1 MNPSHHLQ
9 HTLSFLAQG
18 PNQPPQSSM
27 LPFVM
32 MILMFVM
39 MYFLLIR
46 PQRKQ
51 QKEHQQRLASLKIG
65 DEVITNGGIHGVV
78 TNVKDSVI
86 KLKIADNVKIDLEKS
101 AVVTITR
108 KSADKG
114 NNDGGSAEVEA

>member
-1 MNPSHHLQ
+1 MDIS
-9 HTLSFLAQG
+9 SFLSLLAQAAPG
-18 PNQPPQSSM
+18 QSPQSSM
-27 LPFVM
+27 MPFVM

-78 TNVKDSVI
+78 ANVRDTVI
-86 KLKIADNVKIDLEKS
+86 KLKVADNLKLDLEKS
-101 AVVTITR
+101 AVASIKK
-108 KSADKG
+108 KSDK
-114 NNDGGSAEVEA
+114 DSIEESAPDETKK

>member
-1 MNPSHHLQ
+1 MDTS
-9 HTLSFLAQG
+9 TFFSFLAQSPAPG
-18 PNQPPQSSM
+18 QAPQSSM

-51 QKEHQQRLASLKIG
+51 QKEHQQRLTMLKIG

-78 TNVKDSVI
+78 SNVKDTVI
-86 KLKIADNVKIDLEKS
+86 KLKVADNVKLDVEKS
-101 AVVTITR
+101 AVASITR
-108 KSADKG
+108 KSDK
-114 NNDGGSAEVEA
+114 AATEEASGEDTK

>member
-1 MNPSHHLQ
+1 MDIS
-9 HTLSFLAQG
+9 SFISLLAQAAPAG
-18 PNQPPQSSM
+18 GQTPQSSM
-27 LPFVM
+27 MPFIM

-78 TNVKDSVI
+78 SNVKDNVI
-86 KLKIADNVKIDLEKS
+86 KLKVADNVKLDLEKS
-101 AVVTITR
+101 AVASITK
-108 KSADKG
+108 KSDRGSDEAAADDTKK
-114 NNDGGSAEVEA
+114 